1 MQDKGADLSMQLS
14 DNTVPGNYQQPIR
27 NFTGRI
33 VSNYVEEV
41 DFVPNTNMRIWYNN
55 KVEDYPTHRH
65 SCLEIA
71 IPLSGSYTYVFE
83 DRTIVLKEKDILFI
97 PPDMLHKIS
106 GTREG
111 IRFIFLFKIDF
122 LKSFFDY
129 SEFEEL
135 IKEPL
140 IVNSETFPEVYNR
153 VYARFMEISNLYFFY
168 SSTVKETP
176 IFSHLLGIIGMLQK
190 RENPDSMSLPDSDK
204 QREIYIKLRSLLEWL
219 SLHYA
224 ESVTMEEAA
233 NYIGYSKFHFA
244 RIFKEYT
251 GMTFY
256 DYQTTLKLKSVV
268 EKLSDTDLSISEIA
282 LSSGFN
288 NLTSLSRNFEKHYG
302 CSPSQY
308 RQRIRRLKRS

>member
-71 IPLSGSYTYVFE
+71 IPLAGSYTYVFE

-140 IVNSETFPEVYNR
+140 IVNSEAFPEVYNR

>member
-1 MQDKGADLSMQLS
+1 MQLS
-14 DNTVPGNYQQPIR
+14 DNSVPGNFQQPIR

-33 VSNYVEEV
+33 VNNYVEEV
-41 DFVPNTNMRIWYNN
+41 DFVPNSNMRIWYNN
-55 KVEDYPTHRH
+55 KAEDYPTHRH

-71 IPLSGSYTYVFE
+71 IPLAGSYTYVFE
-83 DRTIVLKEKDILFI
+83 DRTIALKEKEILFV

-129 SEFEEL
+129 PDFEEL
-135 IKEPL
+135 IREPL
-140 IVNSETFPEVYNR
+140 IVNNETYPEIYNR

-168 SSTVKETP
+168 TSSVKETP
-176 IFSHLLGIIGMLQK
+176 IFSQLLGIISLLT
-190 RENPDSMSLPDSDK
+190 NNNCTDSMAVPDNDK

-219 SLHYA
+219 SIHYT

-251 GMTFY
+251 CMTFY

-268 EKLSDTDLSISEIA
+268 EKLSDSELSISEIA

-308 RQRIRRLKRS
+308 RQRIRRRKRS